1 MHTAPFL
8 RHRQGL
14 RHGEGRSLSDKQR
27 LSIQQLCHRMYT
39 YFVTYDET
47 GAPSFGK
54 FARSVGLTREDLAKK
69 RKNAR
74 FERAWR
80 ECNEIRR
87 DYLIDCALTKR
98 HDPTFVKFLL
108 SERDPDEAGPG
119 ETGDPLTVTLEV
131 VGEPGGERAE

>member
-1 MHTAPFL
+1 M
-8 RHRQGL
+8 
-14 RHGEGRSLSDKQR
+14 SDKQR